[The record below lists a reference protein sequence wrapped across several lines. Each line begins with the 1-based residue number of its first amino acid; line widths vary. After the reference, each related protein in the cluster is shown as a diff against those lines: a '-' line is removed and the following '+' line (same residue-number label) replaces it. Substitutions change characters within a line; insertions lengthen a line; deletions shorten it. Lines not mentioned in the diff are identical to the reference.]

1 MEDHRLK
8 SYCLVVETKSFSRA
22 AQAKHMTQS
31 AMSRLVKSLEEELGV
46 KLLHRKGK
54 AVVPTAEG
62 RLFYEHA
69 RKILEGYARME
80 QDISTATNTAK
91 GALRL
96 GASRTPAIHLL
107 PQVLY
112 DFSKAHPDIRIDLSV
127 CKTSSVLR
135 DLKDSRIDV
144 GIVEGSIDN
153 ETISAEAIAEDEV
166 VIIAPEDHPL
176 AKKKNVTIHELSTQT
191 FILPD
196 PGSGTRELV
205 DIFLREVGLDV
216 GKIKVRMTLGSPEL
230 IVQMVQTGMGLAFA
244 SKWSV
249 FTAVKQGMVKL
260 LKVPG
265 KKMKRH
271 FYLVG
276 LDHEPSA
283 VTKTFRTFLKEYK
296 FFIPF

>member
-1 MEDHRLK
+1 
-8 SYCLVVETKSFSRA
+8 
-22 AQAKHMTQS
+22 MTQS
-31 AMSRLVKSLEEELGV
+31 AMSRLIKSLEEELGV
-46 KLLHRKGK
+46 KLLHRRGK
-54 AVVPTAEG
+54 VALPTSEG

-69 RKILEGYARME
+69 RKILEEYARME
-80 QDISTATNTAK
+80 QDISTATNVAN

-112 DFSKAHPDIRIDLSV
+112 DFSKTHPDIRIDLSV
-127 CKTSSVLR
+127 CKSSSVVR
-135 DLKDSRIDV
+135 DLKDGRIDV
-144 GIVEGSIDN
+144 GIVESRIDI
-153 ETISAEAIAEDEV
+153 EAASVEAIAEDEV

-176 AKKKNVTIHELSTQT
+176 AKKKNVAIHDLTMQT

-205 DIFLREVGLDV
+205 DGFLRDAGLDA
-216 GKIKVRMTLGSPEL
+216 GRIRVRMTLGTPEL
-230 IVQMVQTGMGLAFA
+230 IVRMVQAGMGLAFV

-249 FTAVKQGMVKL
+249 FTAVKQGT
-260 LKVPG
+260 LKQLRVPG

-271 FYLVG
+271 FYLIG
-276 LDHEPSA
+276 LDFEPPA
-283 VTKTFRTFLKEYK
+283 AAKTFRQFLKEYK